1 MTWGTVLVLVII
13 AALVVAVVIKMIR
26 DKKNGKSSCGGDCSS
41 CGGACGCCGTSAI
54 SGDDSA
60 EKKK

>member
-13 AALVVAVVIKMIR
+13 AALAAAAVIKMIR